1 MGLYKLRKV
10 NDDKESGILEKV
22 KTDSIDYEK
31 DFENWLENSPV
42 VLLDD
47 DSESTV
53 LWIGR
58 QVNARVGEVGK
69 YPDLIGIDSN
79 GDLIIV
85 ELKKG
90 KTPRE
95 VVAQILEY
103 ASWGAALTYDD
114 LNEITQG
121 YCSSDKDL
129 CGKSLLEIFR
139 NVFLPESE
147 EGEGDNIHFNVS
159 QKLYIVAEE
168 ISPIVKQVAM
178 HLRNKY
184 KVDIYCM
191 EYEVLK
197 TLQGEYFIST
207 EKILGYD
214 EIKNNTVTSKNI
226 NVNERWNEP
235 VKIKTVISNAVS
247 TVTGGGNN
255 AIFTTGDIYNELI
268 KEYPVIK
275 KNTVGCQ
282 IIQDCVNHTSRKHY
296 PSGQRDLYFRID
308 KGKFRLYNA
317 VTDCK
322 WDWECKRVL

>member
-1 MGLYKLRKV
+1 MGLYKLKKI
-10 NDDKESGILEKV
+10 DKNIETGILEKV

-31 DFENWLENSPV
+31 DFENWLENSSV

-58 QVNARVGEVGK
+58 QVSATIGEVGK

-79 GDLIIV
+79 GDLVIV

-103 ASWGAALTYDD
+103 ASWGAALNYED
-114 LNEITQG
+114 LNDIAQS
-121 YCSSDKDL
+121 YYRKDKNL
-129 CGKSLLEIFR
+129 GGKSLLQIYHD
-139 NVFLPESE
+139 VFLPDNE
-147 EGEGDNIHFNVS
+147 EEVNIQFNIN

-168 ISPIVKQVAM
+168 ISPIVKQVAA
-178 HLRNKY
+178 HLRSKY

-197 TLQGEYFIST
+197 TQQGEYFIST

-214 EIKNNTVTSKNI
+214 EIKNTTAANRNNNFNT
-226 NVNERWNEP
+226 RWNEP
-235 VKIKTVISNAVS
+235 VKIKDVISDAVNKM
-247 TVTGGGNN
+247 TGGRKD
-255 AIFTTGDIYNELI
+255 AIFTPADVYSQLV
-268 KEYPVIK
+268 KEYPEINQSSVR
-275 KNTVGCQ
+275 CQ
-282 IIQDCVNHTSRKHY
+282 VIQDCVNHTSRRHY
-296 PSGQRDLYFRID
+296 PSGQRDLYFRIN
-308 KGKFRLYNA
+308 KGKYRLYNPEK
-317 VTDCK
+317 DGK
-322 WDWECKRVL
+322 WDWQGKQIK